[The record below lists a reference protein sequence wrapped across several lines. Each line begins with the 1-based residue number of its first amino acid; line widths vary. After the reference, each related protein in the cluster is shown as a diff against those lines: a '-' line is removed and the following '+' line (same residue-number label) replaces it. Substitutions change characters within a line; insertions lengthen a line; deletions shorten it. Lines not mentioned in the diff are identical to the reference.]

1 MEIIAHENELDEV
14 VKVLIDKLPENR
26 IFTFVGD
33 LGAGKTTLIKKF
45 CRELGVQ
52 GEMSSPTF
60 GLVNTYN
67 SHNGTIYHTD
77 WYRVNDIVELYDV
90 GIDESLE
97 DGIWLIEWPEIGMD
111 LIDFYSPIIIEIS
124 HQGLNRMYTLNMD

>member
-1 MEIIAHENELDEV
+1 MEIIAHENQLEEV
-14 VKVLIDKLPENR
+14 VKVLISKLSDTR

-45 CRELGVQ
+45 CSKLGVE

-67 SHNGTIYHTD
+67 SNNGTIYHTD
-77 WYRVNDIVELYDV
+77 WYRINEVIELYDA
-90 GIDESLE
+90 GIDEALE
-97 DGIWLIEWPEIGMD
+97 NGIWLIEWPEIGLEM
-111 LIDFYSPIIIEIS
+111 IEYYKPVNIEIK
-124 HQGLNRMYTLNMD
+124 HQPSDRKYIIN

>member
-14 VKVLIDKLPENR
+14 VKILIDKLPDNR

-97 DGIWLIEWPEIGMD
+97 DGIWLIEWPEIGMN
-111 LIDFYSPIIIEIS
+111 LIDFYKPIIIEIS
-124 HQGLNRMYTLNMD
+124 HQDLNRAYNIEN

>member
-1 MEIIAHENELDEV
+1 MEIIAQENELDEV

-45 CRELGVQ
+45 CSELGVQ

-67 SHNGTIYHTD
+67 SNNGTIYHTD
-77 WYRVNDIVELYDV
+77 WFRVNDIVELYDV

-97 DGIWLIEWPEIGMD
+97 DGIWLIEWPEIGMN
-111 LIDFYSPIIIEIS
+111 LIDFYKPIIIEIS
-124 HQGLNRMYTLNMD
+124 HQDLNRAYNIEN

>member
-1 MEIIAHENELDEV
+1 MEIIAQENELDEV

-45 CRELGVQ
+45 CSELGVQ

-67 SHNGTIYHTD
+67 SNNGTIYHTD

-97 DGIWLIEWPEIGMD
+97 DGIWLIEWPEIGMN
-111 LIDFYSPIIIEIS
+111 LIDFYKPIIIEIS
-124 HQGLNRMYTLNMD
+124 HQDLNRKYTINID

>member
-1 MEIIAHENELDEV
+1 MEIIAQEKELDEV

-45 CRELGVQ
+45 CSKLGVTS
-52 GEMSSPTF
+52 EMSSPTF

-67 SHNGTIYHTD
+67 SNNGTIYHTD

-97 DGIWLIEWPEIGMD
+97 DGIWLIEWPEIGMN
-111 LIDFYSPIIIEIS
+111 LINFYYPIIIEIS
-124 HQGLNRMYTLNMD
+124 HNDRNRKYTLNID

>member
-1 MEIIAHENELDEV
+1 MEIIAQENELDEV

-45 CRELGVQ
+45 CSKLGVE

-60 GLVNTYN
+60 GLVNTYSSN
-67 SHNGTIYHTD
+67 IGTIYHTD
-77 WYRVNDIVELYDV
+77 WYRINDVIELYDA
-90 GIDESLE
+90 GIDEALD
-97 DGIWLIEWPEIGMD
+97 DGIWLIEWPEIGKALLD
-111 LIDFYSPIIIEIS
+111 NYVEVNITHANTSRSYKI
-124 HQGLNRMYTLNMD
+124 G

>member
-14 VKVLIDKLPENR
+14 IKVLIDKLPENR

-45 CRELGVQ
+45 CSKLGVE

-67 SHNGTIYHTD
+67 SNKGTIYHTD

-124 HQGLNRMYTLNMD
+124 HQGLNRKYTLNMD

>member
-1 MEIIAHENELDEV
+1 MEIIAQENQLDEV
-14 VKVLIDKLPENR
+14 VKVLISKLSVTR

-45 CRELGVQ
+45 CSKLGVE

-67 SHNGTIYHTD
+67 SNNGTIYHTD
-77 WYRVNDIVELYDV
+77 WYRINEVIELYDA
-90 GIDESLE
+90 GIDEALE
-97 DGIWLIEWPEIGMD
+97 NGIWLIEWPEIGLEM
-111 LIDFYSPIIIEIS
+111 IEYYKPVNIEIK
-124 HQGLNRMYTLNMD
+124 HQPSDRKYIIN

>member
-1 MEIIAHENELDEV
+1 MEIIAQEKELDEV

-45 CRELGVQ
+45 CSKLGVTS
-52 GEMSSPTF
+52 EMSSPTF

-67 SHNGTIYHTD
+67 SNNGTIYHTD
-77 WYRVNDIVELYDV
+77 WYRINDIVELYDV

-97 DGIWLIEWPEIGMD
+97 DGIWLIEWPEIGMN
-111 LIDFYSPIIIEIS
+111 LINFYYPIIIEIS
-124 HQGLNRMYTLNMD
+124 HQDLNRKYTLNID